1 MADRPPAARAKG
13 EASPGGLLRR
23 RREKRALSVAEV
35 AKRLHLDA
43 GIIEALEK
51 DDYARI
57 ASPVYAKG
65 YLASYARLVE
75 ADGERIMALFD
86 SIAPVEPPAIAPAV
100 KPPMQVSSPH
110 QAVRMLSY
118 LIALGLIVLFVIWY
132 RGHFSAGTLPVDDVI
147 LDEAPPAPAMS
158 AAAPAPAAP
167 AAPPAVL
174 PAPAPVT
181 DMASAAPVEAG
192 APQPQTQARAPQL
205 QNQAGTG
212 TDAMPPAPA
221 PAPFVATLAGETAD
235 EAEPARD
242 ASQTAA
248 GPDLPAPETG
258 QTGPPSPEID
268 KAAPPRSAA
277 PEDTEDD
284 EAATIIAPAPAVA
297 PDSLRLTFSDDS
309 WVEVYDAN
317 ENRLFRD
324 LALSG
329 EEHLIEGVAPF
340 RILFGFAP
348 GVTAE
353 FNGARVEHAAYA
365 RYGIARFTLPEAAR
379 P

>member
-1 MADRPPAARAKG
+1 MADRPPDARAEGKS
-13 EASPGGLLRR
+13 ASPGGLLRR

-57 ASPVYAKG
+57 ASPVYVRG

-75 ADGERIMALFD
+75 ADSERIIALFD
-86 SIAPVEPPAIAPAV
+86 SIAPTEPPAIAPAV
-100 KPPMQVSSPH
+100 KPPMQVSSSH
-110 QAVRMLSY
+110 QGMRMLSY
-118 LIALGLIVLFVIWY
+118 LIALGLVILFVIWY
-132 RGHFSAGTLPVDDVI
+132 RGHFSAVTLPVDEVI
-147 LDEAPPAPAMS
+147 LDEAPPAS
-158 AAAPAPAAP
+158 PAPAAP
-167 AAPPAVL
+167 AAL

-181 DMASAAPVEAG
+181 DMASAAPVEAS
-192 APQPQTQARAPQL
+192 APRPQTQAEVPQPQTQAG
-205 QNQAGTG
+205 AGA
-212 TDAMPPAPA
+212 DSMPPAPA
-221 PAPFVATLAGETAD
+221 PAPFVAALSGEPAD
-235 EAEPARD
+235 EAEPARE
-242 ASQTAA
+242 AGQAA
-248 GPDLPAPETG
+248 GETG
-258 QTGPPSPEID
+258 QTGPPPDEINE
-268 KAAPPRSAA
+268 AAPPSSAAA
-277 PEDTEDD
+277 PENTEDD
-284 EAATIIAPAPAVA
+284 ETETIGAAVAPAAA

-340 RILFGFAP
+340 RILFGFSP

>member
-1 MADRPPAARAKG
+1 MADRPPAARAEG

-35 AKRLHLDA
+35 AKRLHLDT

-57 ASPVYAKG
+57 ASPVYARG

-75 ADGERIMALFD
+75 ADSERIMALFEN
-86 SIAPVEPPAIAPAV
+86 IAPAEPPAIAPEV
-100 KPPMQVSSPH
+100 KTPIQVSSSH
-110 QAVRMLSY
+110 RGMRALSC
-118 LIALGLIVLFVIWY
+118 LIALGLIILFVIWY
-132 RGHFSAGTLPVDDVI
+132 RGHFSAVTLPVEEVI
-147 LDEAPPAPAMS
+147 LDEAPPVPP
-158 AAAPAPAAP
+158 AAAP
-167 AAPPAVL
+167 VSL

-181 DMASAAPVEAG
+181 DMAFAAPVEAG
-192 APQPQTQARAPQL
+192 ALRPQTRAV
-205 QNQAGTG
+205 TG
-212 TDAMPPAPA
+212 ADAMPTA
-221 PAPFVATLAGETAD
+221 PAPFVAALAGEAAE
-235 EAEPARD
+235 EAEPVRE
-242 ASQTAA
+242 A
-248 GPDLPAPETG
+248 GQAAPETG
-258 QTGPPSPEID
+258 QTGPPPHEID
-268 KAAPPRSAA
+268 EVAPPSSAAA
-277 PEDTEDD
+277 PENTEND
-284 EAATIIAPAPAVA
+284 ETETIIAPAAPAVA

-309 WVEVYDAN
+309 WVEVYDAD

>member
-1 MADRPPAARAKG
+1 MADRPPAAGAKG

-23 RREKRALSVAEV
+23 RREQRSLSVAEV

-57 ASPVYAKG
+57 ASPVYARG

-75 ADGERIMALFD
+75 ADSERISALFD
-86 SIAPVEPPAIAPAV
+86 SIAPAEPPAIAPAV
-100 KPPMQVSSPH
+100 KPPMQVSSSH
-110 QAVRMLSY
+110 QGLRMLSY

-132 RGHFSAGTLPVDDVI
+132 RGHFSAVTLPVDMTM
-147 LDEAPPAPAMS
+147 DEAPPAPA
-158 AAAPAPAAP
+158 APAVAPAA
-167 AAPPAVL
+167 L
-174 PAPAPVT
+174 PAPVT
-181 DMASAAPVEAG
+181 DMASVAPVEAG
-192 APQPQTQARAPQL
+192 APRPETQAGVPRPQTQAV
-205 QNQAGTG
+205 TG
-212 TDAMPPAPA
+212 ADSMPPALA
-221 PAPFVATLAGETAD
+221 PAPFVAALAGEAAD
-235 EAEPARD
+235 EAESVQEAGQAAP
-242 ASQTAA
+242 QTS
-248 GPDLPAPETG
+248 
-258 QTGPPSPEID
+258 QTGPPPPEINE
-268 KAAPPRSAA
+268 AAPPSSVAA
-277 PEDTEDD
+277 PENTEAD
-284 EAATIIAPAPAVA
+284 ETETSIAPAAPPVA

-309 WVEVYDAN
+309 WVEVYDAD

-353 FNGARVEHAAYA
+353 FNGERVEHAAYA

>member
-1 MADRPPAARAKG
+1 MADRPPDARAEG

-57 ASPVYAKG
+57 ASPVYARG

-75 ADGERIMALFD
+75 ADSERIITLFEN
-86 SIAPVEPPAIAPAV
+86 IAPAEPPAIAPEV
-100 KPPMQVSSPH
+100 KTPIQVSSSH
-110 QAVRMLSY
+110 QGMRALSC
-118 LIALGLIVLFVIWY
+118 LIALGLVILFVIWY
-132 RGHFSAGTLPVDDVI
+132 RGHFSAVTLPVEVI

-158 AAAPAPAAP
+158 AIAPAA
-167 AAPPAVL
+167 L

-181 DMASAAPVEAG
+181 DMAFAAPVEAAAPRPQTQAG
-192 APQPQTQARAPQL
+192 APQPQTQAV
-205 QNQAGTG
+205 TG
-212 TDAMPPAPA
+212 ADSMPPALT
-221 PAPFVATLAGETAD
+221 PAPFVAALAGEAVD
-235 EAEPARD
+235 EAAPAQD
-242 ASQTAA
+242 VGQAPVAA
-248 GPDLPAPETG
+248 GETG
-258 QTGPPSPEID
+258 QTGPPPDEID
-268 KAAPPRSAA
+268 EVAPPSPDEIDEAAPPSSAAA
-277 PEDTEDD
+277 PENTEDD
-284 EAATIIAPAPAVA
+284 EAATLSAPAPAAA

-329 EEHLIEGVAPF
+329 EEHLIKGVAPF

>member
-1 MADRPPAARAKG
+1 MAARPPAAGAKG

-23 RREKRALSVAEV
+23 RREQRALSVAEV
-35 AKRLHLDA
+35 ARRLHLDA

-57 ASPVYAKG
+57 ASPVYARG
-65 YLASYARLVE
+65 YLISYARLVE
-75 ADGERIMALFD
+75 ADSERIIALFD
-86 SIAPVEPPAIAPAV
+86 NIAPVEPPAIAPAV
-100 KPPMQVSSPH
+100 KPPMQVSSSH
-110 QAVRMLSY
+110 HGLRALSY

-132 RGHFSAGTLPVDDVI
+132 RGHFSAGTLPVEEVI
-147 LDEAPPAPAMS
+147 LDEAPPASPAP
-158 AAAPAPAAP
+158 AAAPAA
-167 AAPPAVL
+167 L
-174 PAPAPVT
+174 PAPVT

-192 APQPQTQARAPQL
+192 APRPQTQARSA
-205 QNQAGTG
+205 ADST
-212 TDAMPPAPA
+212 PPALTS
-221 PAPFVATLAGETAD
+221 APFVAALAGEAVE
-235 EAEPARD
+235 EAEPARE
-242 ASQTAA
+242 A
-248 GPDLPAPETG
+248 GQAAPETG
-258 QTGPPSPEID
+258 QTGPSPPEID
-268 KAAPPRSAA
+268 EAAAPSSAAA

-284 EAATIIAPAPAVA
+284 EAATIIAPAVSAPA

-309 WVEVYDAN
+309 WVEVYDAD

-340 RILFGFAP
+340 RILFGFSP
-348 GVTAE
+348 GVMVE
-353 FNGARVEHAAYA
+353 FNGAKVEHAAYA

>member
-1 MADRPPAARAKG
+1 MADRPPDARAEGKS
-13 EASPGGLLRR
+13 ASPGGLLRR

-57 ASPVYAKG
+57 ASPVYVRG

-75 ADGERIMALFD
+75 ADSERIIALFEN
-86 SIAPVEPPAIAPAV
+86 IAPAEPPAIAPAV
-100 KPPMQVSSPH
+100 KPPMQVSSSH
-110 QAVRMLSY
+110 QGMRMLSY
-118 LIALGLIVLFVIWY
+118 LIALGLVILFVIWY
-132 RGHFSAGTLPVDDVI
+132 RGHFSAVTLPVDEVI
-147 LDEAPPAPAMS
+147 LDEAPPASSPAP
-158 AAAPAPAAP
+158 AAAPAA
-167 AAPPAVL
+167 L

-192 APQPQTQARAPQL
+192 APRPQTQAEA
-205 QNQAGTG
+205 
-212 TDAMPPAPA
+212 TDSLPPAPA
-221 PAPFVATLAGETAD
+221 PAPFVAALAGEAVD
-235 EAEPARD
+235 EAEPVRD
-242 ASQTAA
+242 AGQAA
-248 GPDLPAPETG
+248 AETG
-258 QTGPPSPEID
+258 QTGPPPDEID
-268 KAAPPRSAA
+268 EVAPPSPDEINEAAPPSSAAA
-277 PEDTEDD
+277 PENTEDD
-284 EAATIIAPAPAVA
+284 EAATIIAPAVSAAA

-340 RILFGFAP
+340 RILFGFSP

>member
-1 MADRPPAARAKG
+1 MAARPPAAGAKG

-65 YLASYARLVE
+65 YLVSYARLVE
-75 ADGERIMALFD
+75 ADSERISALFD
-86 SIAPVEPPAIAPAV
+86 SIAPAEPPAIAPAV
-100 KPPMQVSSPH
+100 KPPMQVSSSH
-110 QAVRMLSY
+110 QGLRALSY

-132 RGHFSAGTLPVDDVI
+132 RGHFSTGTLPVEEVI
-147 LDEAPPAPAMS
+147 LDAPPPAS
-158 AAAPAPAAP
+158 PAAAPAA
-167 AAPPAVL
+167 L

-192 APQPQTQARAPQL
+192 APRPQTQAA
-205 QNQAGTG
+205 TG
-212 TDAMPPAPA
+212 ADSMPPALA
-221 PAPFVATLAGETAD
+221 PAPFVAALAGEAAE
-235 EAEPARD
+235 EAEPARE
-242 ASQTAA
+242 A
-248 GPDLPAPETG
+248 GQAAPETG
-258 QTGPPSPEID
+258 QTGPPPPEINE
-268 KAAPPRSAA
+268 AASPASAAA

-284 EAATIIAPAPAVA
+284 ETATISAPVPAVA

-340 RILFGFAP
+340 RILFGFSP
-348 GVTAE
+348 GVMVE
-353 FNGARVEHAAYA
+353 FNGERVEHAAYA

>member
-1 MADRPPAARAKG
+1 MADRPPAASAKG
-13 EASPGGLLRR
+13 ETSPGGLLRR
-23 RREKRALSVAEV
+23 RREQRALPVAEV

-43 GIIEALEK
+43 GIVEALEK

-57 ASPVYAKG
+57 ASPVYARG

-75 ADGERIMALFD
+75 ADSERIIALFD
-86 SIAPVEPPAIAPAV
+86 GIAPAEPPAIAPAV
-100 KPPMQVSSPH
+100 KPPMQVSSSH
-110 QAVRMLSY
+110 HGLRALTC
-118 LIALGLIVLFVIWY
+118 LIVLGLIVLFVIWY
-132 RGHFSAGTLPVDDVI
+132 RGHFSAGTLPVEEVI
-147 LDEAPPAPAMS
+147 LDEAPPAS
-158 AAAPAPAAP
+158 PAPAAP
-167 AAPPAVL
+167 VAL
-174 PAPAPVT
+174 PAPSPVT

-192 APQPQTQARAPQL
+192 APRPQTEAGAPQPQTQAGAADSL
-205 QNQAGTG
+205 S
-212 TDAMPPAPA
+212 PALT
-221 PAPFVATLAGETAD
+221 PAPFVAALAGEAAD
-235 EAEPARD
+235 EAEPVRD
-242 ASQTAA
+242 AGQTAA
-248 GPDLPAPETG
+248 TGPGLPTPETG
-258 QTGPPSPEID
+258 QTGPPPEINE
-268 KAAPPRSAA
+268 AAPPSSAA

-284 EAATIIAPAPAVA
+284 EAATIIAPAVSAPA

-329 EEHLIEGVAPF
+329 EEHLIEGAAPF
-340 RILFGFAP
+340 RILFGFSP

-353 FNGARVEHAAYA
+353 FNGERVEHAAYA

>member
-35 AKRLHLDA
+35 ARRLHLDA
-43 GIIEALEK
+43 GIVEALEK

-57 ASPVYAKG
+57 ASPVYARG

-75 ADGERIMALFD
+75 TDSERIIALFD
-86 SIAPVEPPAIAPAV
+86 SIAPAEPPAIAPAV
-100 KPPMQVSSPH
+100 KPPMQVSSSH
-110 QAVRMLSY
+110 QGMRMLSY
-118 LIALGLIVLFVIWY
+118 LIALGLVILFVIWY
-132 RGHFSAGTLPVDDVI
+132 RGHFSAVTLPVEEVI
-147 LDEAPPAPAMS
+147 MDEAPPAS
-158 AAAPAPAAP
+158 PAPAA
-167 AAPPAVL
+167 APVAL
-174 PAPAPVT
+174 PAPSPVT

-192 APQPQTQARAPQL
+192 APRPQTQA
-205 QNQAGTG
+205 GTG
-212 TDAMPPAPA
+212 ADSMPPALT
-221 PAPFVATLAGETAD
+221 PAPFVAALAGETAD
-235 EAEPARD
+235 EAEPVRD
-242 ASQTAA
+242 AGQTAA
-248 GPDLPAPETG
+248 TGPGLPAPEIG
-258 QTGPPSPEID
+258 QTGPPSPEINE
-268 KAAPPRSAA
+268 AAPPSSAA

-284 EAATIIAPAPAVA
+284 EAATIIAPAPAQA

-309 WVEVYDAN
+309 WVEVYDAD

-340 RILFGFAP
+340 RILFGFSP
-348 GVTAE
+348 GVMVE
-353 FNGARVEHAAYA
+353 FNGAKVEHAAYA

>member
-1 MADRPPAARAKG
+1 MADRPPDARA
-13 EASPGGLLRR
+13 EDEAASPGGLLRR

-57 ASPVYAKG
+57 ASPVYARG

-75 ADGERIMALFD
+75 ADSERIIALFD
-86 SIAPVEPPAIAPAV
+86 NIAPAEPPAIAPEV
-100 KPPMQVSSPH
+100 KTPMQVSSSH
-110 QAVRMLSY
+110 QGMRALSC
-118 LIALGLIVLFVIWY
+118 LIALGLVILFVIWY
-132 RGHFSAGTLPVDDVI
+132 RGHFSAVTLPVEEVI
-147 LDEAPPAPAMS
+147 LDEPPPAPAMS
-158 AAAPAPAAP
+158 AAAPAALPAPAPAAP
-167 AAPPAVL
+167 AAAPAVL

-192 APQPQTQARAPQL
+192 APRPQTQAV
-205 QNQAGTG
+205 TG
-212 TDAMPPAPA
+212 ADSMPTA
-221 PAPFVATLAGETAD
+221 PAPFVAALAGEAA
-235 EAEPARD
+235 EAEPARE
-242 ASQTAA
+242 AGQAA
-248 GPDLPAPETG
+248 GETG
-258 QTGPPSPEID
+258 QTGPPPPEINE
-268 KAAPPRSAA
+268 AAPPSSAA

-284 EAATIIAPAPAVA
+284 EATTIIAPVPAA
-297 PDSLRLTFSDDS
+297 ALDSLRLTFSDDS
-309 WVEVYDAN
+309 WVEVYDAD

>member
-1 MADRPPAARAKG
+1 MADRPRDEG
-13 EASPGGLLRR
+13 EAASPGGLLRR

-57 ASPVYAKG
+57 ASPVYARG

-75 ADGERIMALFD
+75 ADSERIIALFD

-132 RGHFSAGTLPVDDVI
+132 RGHFSTGTLPVDDVI

-212 TDAMPPAPA
+212 ADSLPPALT
-221 PAPFVATLAGETAD
+221 PAPFVAALAGEAAD

-242 ASQTAA
+242 AGQTAA
-248 GPDLPAPETG
+248 GPGLPAPEID
-258 QTGPPSPEID
+258 QTGPPPEID
-268 KAAPPRSAA
+268 EAASSSSAA

>member
-1 MADRPPAARAKG
+1 MADRPPAASAKG

-23 RREKRALSVAEV
+23 RREQRALSVAEV

-57 ASPVYAKG
+57 ASPVYARG

-75 ADGERIMALFD
+75 ADSERIIALFD
-86 SIAPVEPPAIAPAV
+86 GIAPAEPPAIAPAV
-100 KPPMQVSSPH
+100 KPPMQVSSSH
-110 QAVRMLSY
+110 HGLRALTC
-118 LIALGLIVLFVIWY
+118 LIVLGLIVLFVIWY
-132 RGHFSAGTLPVDDVI
+132 RGHFSAGTLPVEEVI
-147 LDEAPPAPAMS
+147 LDAPPPAPAMS
-158 AAAPAPAAP
+158 AAAPA
-167 AAPPAVL
+167 VL
-174 PAPAPVT
+174 PAPAPVE
-181 DMASAAPVEAG
+181 AEAPQLRPQTQAG
-192 APQPQTQARAPQL
+192 APQPET
-205 QNQAGTG
+205 QAGTA
-212 TDAMPPAPA
+212 DSLPPALT
-221 PAPFVATLAGETAD
+221 PAPFVAALAGEAAD
-235 EAEPARD
+235 EAEPVRD
-242 ASQTAA
+242 AGQTAA
-248 GPDLPAPETG
+248 AGPGLPAPETG
-258 QTGPPSPEID
+258 QTGPPPPEISE
-268 KAAPPRSAA
+268 AAPPSSAAA

-284 EAATIIAPAPAVA
+284 EAATIIAPAVSAPA

-309 WVEVYDAN
+309 WVEVYDAD

-329 EEHLIEGVAPF
+329 EEHLIEGAAPF
-340 RILFGFAP
+340 RILFGFSP

-353 FNGARVEHAAYA
+353 FNGERVEHAAYA

>member
-1 MADRPPAARAKG
+1 MADRPPDARAEGK
-13 EASPGGLLRR
+13 ASPGGLLRR

-35 AKRLHLDA
+35 GRRLHLDA

-57 ASPVYAKG
+57 ASAVYARG

-75 ADGERIMALFD
+75 ADSERIIALFD
-86 SIAPVEPPAIAPAV
+86 GIAPAEPPAIAPAV
-100 KPPMQVSSPH
+100 KPPMQVSSNH
-110 QAVRMLSY
+110 QGMRMLSC
-118 LIALGLIVLFVIWY
+118 LIALGLVILFVIWY
-132 RGHFSAGTLPVDDVI
+132 RGHFSAATLPVEEVI
-147 LDEAPPAPAMS
+147 MDEAPPAPAAP
-158 AAAPAPAAP
+158 AALPAPAAP
-167 AAPPAVL
+167 AVAPAVL

-181 DMASAAPVEAG
+181 DMAFAAPVEAS
-192 APQPQTQARAPQL
+192 APRPQTEARSA
-205 QNQAGTG
+205 A
-212 TDAMPPAPA
+212 DSMPTA
-221 PAPFVATLAGETAD
+221 PAPFVAALAGEAAE
-235 EAEPARD
+235 EAEPAPD
-242 ASQTAA
+242 AGQAA
-248 GPDLPAPETG
+248 SETG
-258 QTGPPSPEID
+258 QTGPPPEINE
-268 KAAPPRSAA
+268 ATPLSSAA

-284 EAATIIAPAPAVA
+284 EAATIIAPVPAVA

-309 WVEVYDAN
+309 WVEVYDAD

-329 EEHLIEGVAPF
+329 EEHLIEGAAPF
-340 RILFGFAP
+340 RILFGFSP
-348 GVTAE
+348 GVMVE

>member
-57 ASPVYAKG
+57 ASPVYARG

-132 RGHFSAGTLPVDDVI
+132 RGHFSVGTLPVDDVI
-147 LDEAPPAPAMS
+147 LDEAPPAPALS
-158 AAAPAPAAP
+158 AVAPAA
-167 AAPPAVL
+167 L
-174 PAPAPVT
+174 PAPAPAPMTVT
-181 DMASAAPVEAG
+181 DMASAVPVEAG

-205 QNQAGTG
+205 QTQAGTG
-212 TDAMPPAPA
+212 ADAMPPAPA
-221 PAPFVATLAGETAD
+221 PAPFVAALAGEAAD

-242 ASQTAA
+242 AGQTAA
-248 GPDLPAPETG
+248 GPGLPAPETG

-284 EAATIIAPAPAVA
+284 EAATIIAPAPASA

-348 GVTAE
+348 GVMVE

>member
-1 MADRPPAARAKG
+1 MADRPPDARAKG

-23 RREKRALSVAEV
+23 RREQRALSVAEV

-57 ASPVYAKG
+57 ASPVYVRG

-75 ADGERIMALFD
+75 ADSERIIALFD
-86 SIAPVEPPAIAPAV
+86 SIAPAEPPAIAPAV
-100 KPPMQVSSPH
+100 KPPMQVSSSH
-110 QAVRMLSY
+110 HGLRALSY

-132 RGHFSAGTLPVDDVI
+132 RGHFSAVTLPVEEVI
-147 LDEAPPAPAMS
+147 MDAPPPAPAMS
-158 AAAPAPAAP
+158 TVAPAA
-167 AAPPAVL
+167 L

-192 APQPQTQARAPQL
+192 APRPQTQAEAPQPQTQAVTRA
-205 QNQAGTG
+205 
-212 TDAMPPAPA
+212 DSMPPA
-221 PAPFVATLAGETAD
+221 PAPFVAALAGEAAE
-235 EAEPARD
+235 EAEPARE
-242 ASQTAA
+242 AGQTAA
-248 GPDLPAPETG
+248 AGPRLPAPETG
-258 QTGPPSPEID
+258 QTGPPPEINE
-268 KAAPPRSAA
+268 AAPPSSAA
-277 PEDTEDD
+277 PENTEND
-284 EAATIIAPAPAVA
+284 ETETIIAPAASAAA

-353 FNGARVEHAAYA
+353 FNGERVEHAAYA

>member
-1 MADRPPAARAKG
+1 MADRPPDARAEGKA
-13 EASPGGLLRR
+13 ASPGGLLRR

-43 GIIEALEK
+43 GIIAALEK

-57 ASPVYAKG
+57 ASPVYVRG

-75 ADGERIMALFD
+75 ADSERIVALFD

-100 KPPMQVSSPH
+100 KPPMQVSSSH
-110 QAVRMLSY
+110 QGMRMLSY
-118 LIALGLIVLFVIWY
+118 LIALGLVILFVIWY
-132 RGHFSAGTLPVDDVI
+132 RGHFSAGTLPVEEVI
-147 LDEAPPAPAMS
+147 MDEAPPAPAVS
-158 AAAPAPAAP
+158 AAAPAA
-167 AAPPAVL
+167 L
-174 PAPAPVT
+174 PAPAPAPAPVP

-192 APQPQTQARAPQL
+192 APRPQTQAEAPQP
-205 QNQAGTG
+205 QAQAEAGA
-212 TDAMPPAPA
+212 DSMPPALT
-221 PAPFVATLAGETAD
+221 PAPFVAALAGEAVD
-235 EAEPARD
+235 EAEPARE
-242 ASQTAA
+242 AGQAA
-248 GPDLPAPETG
+248 AETG
-258 QTGPPSPEID
+258 QTGPPPDEID
-268 KAAPPRSAA
+268 EVAPPSPDEINEAA
-277 PEDTEDD
+277 ALENTEDD
-284 EAATIIAPAPAVA
+284 EAATIIAPAVSAAA
-297 PDSLRLTFSDDS
+297 PDSLRLIFSDDS

-340 RILFGFAP
+340 RILFGFSP

>member
-1 MADRPPAARAKG
+1 MADRPPDARAEG
-13 EASPGGLLRR
+13 ETASPGGLLRR

-57 ASPVYAKG
+57 ASPVYARG

-75 ADGERIMALFD
+75 ADSERIMALFD
-86 SIAPVEPPAIAPAV
+86 SIAPGEPPAIAPEV
-100 KPPMQVSSPH
+100 KTPIQVSSSH
-110 QAVRMLSY
+110 QGMRALSC
-118 LIALGLIVLFVIWY
+118 LIALGLVILFVIWY
-132 RGHFSAGTLPVDDVI
+132 RGHFSAVTLPVEEVI

-158 AAAPAPAAP
+158 AAAP
-167 AAPPAVL
+167 VSL

-181 DMASAAPVEAG
+181 DMAFAAPVEAG
-192 APQPQTQARAPQL
+192 APRPQTQAV
-205 QNQAGTG
+205 TG
-212 TDAMPPAPA
+212 ADSMPPA
-221 PAPFVATLAGETAD
+221 PAPFVAALAGEVVD
-235 EAEPARD
+235 EAEPARE
-242 ASQTAA
+242 AGQAA
-248 GPDLPAPETG
+248 GETG
-258 QTGPPSPEID
+258 QTGPPPPEID
-268 KAAPPRSAA
+268 EVAPPSSAAA
-277 PEDTEDD
+277 PENTEDD
-284 EAATIIAPAPAVA
+284 EAATISAPAVSAAA

>member
-1 MADRPPAARAKG
+1 MADRPPDARAEG
-13 EASPGGLLRR
+13 ETASPGGLLRR

-35 AKRLHLDA
+35 AKRLHLDT

-57 ASPVYAKG
+57 ASPVYARG

-75 ADGERIMALFD
+75 ADSERIMALFD
-86 SIAPVEPPAIAPAV
+86 SIAPGEPPAIAPEV
-100 KPPMQVSSPH
+100 KTPIQVSSSH
-110 QAVRMLSY
+110 RGMRALSC
-118 LIALGLIVLFVIWY
+118 LIALGLIILFVIWY
-132 RGHFSAGTLPVDDVI
+132 RGHFSAVTLPVEEVI
-147 LDEAPPAPAMS
+147 LDEAPPVPP
-158 AAAPAPAAP
+158 AAAP
-167 AAPPAVL
+167 VSL

-181 DMASAAPVEAG
+181 DMAFAAPVEAG
-192 APQPQTQARAPQL
+192 ALRPQTRAV
-205 QNQAGTG
+205 TG
-212 TDAMPPAPA
+212 ADAMPTA
-221 PAPFVATLAGETAD
+221 PAPFVAALAGEAAE
-235 EAEPARD
+235 EAEPVREAG
-242 ASQTAA
+242 QAA
-248 GPDLPAPETG
+248 GETG
-258 QTGPPSPEID
+258 QTGPSPDEIDEVASPSPYEID
-268 KAAPPRSAA
+268 EAAPPSSAA
-277 PEDTEDD
+277 PENTEDD
-284 EAATIIAPAPAVA
+284 EAATISAPAPAA
-297 PDSLRLTFSDDS
+297 TPDSLRLTFSDDS
-309 WVEVYDAN
+309 WVEVYDAD

>member
-1 MADRPPAARAKG
+1 MADRPPAASAKG
-13 EASPGGLLRR
+13 ETSPGGLLRR
-23 RREKRALSVAEV
+23 RREQRALSVAEV

-43 GIIEALEK
+43 GIIAALEK

-57 ASPVYAKG
+57 ASPVYARG

-75 ADGERIMALFD
+75 TDSERIIALFD
-86 SIAPVEPPAIAPAV
+86 SIAPAEPPAIAPAV
-100 KPPMQVSSPH
+100 KPPMQVSSSH
-110 QAVRMLSY
+110 QGMRMLSY
-118 LIALGLIVLFVIWY
+118 LIALGLVILFVIWY
-132 RGHFSAGTLPVDDVI
+132 RGHFSTGTLPVEEVI
-147 LDEAPPAPAMS
+147 MDEAPPAS
-158 AAAPAPAAP
+158 PAPAA
-167 AAPPAVL
+167 APVAL
-174 PAPAPVT
+174 PAPSPVT
-181 DMASAAPVEAG
+181 DMASVAPVEAG
-192 APQPQTQARAPQL
+192 APQPQTQAGAADSL
-205 QNQAGTG
+205 S
-212 TDAMPPAPA
+212 PALT
-221 PAPFVATLAGETAD
+221 PAPFVAALAGEAAD
-235 EAEPARD
+235 EAEPVRD
-242 ASQTAA
+242 AGQTAA
-248 GPDLPAPETG
+248 TGPGLPTPETG
-258 QTGPPSPEID
+258 QTGPPPEINE
-268 KAAPPRSAA
+268 AAPPSSAA

-284 EAATIIAPAPAVA
+284 EAATIIASAVSAPA

-329 EEHLIEGVAPF
+329 EEHLIEGAAPF

-353 FNGARVEHAAYA
+353 FNGERVEHAAYA

>member
-1 MADRPPAARAKG
+1 MADRPPAARAEG

-35 AKRLHLDA
+35 AKRLHLDT

-57 ASPVYAKG
+57 ASPVYARG

-75 ADGERIMALFD
+75 ADSERIMALFEN
-86 SIAPVEPPAIAPAV
+86 IAPAEPPAIAPEV
-100 KPPMQVSSPH
+100 KTPIQVSSSH
-110 QAVRMLSY
+110 RGMRALSC
-118 LIALGLIVLFVIWY
+118 LIALGLIILFVIWY
-132 RGHFSAGTLPVDDVI
+132 RGHFSAVTLPVEEVI
-147 LDEAPPAPAMS
+147 LDEAPPVPP
-158 AAAPAPAAP
+158 AAAP
-167 AAPPAVL
+167 VSL

-181 DMASAAPVEAG
+181 DMAFAAPVEAG
-192 APQPQTQARAPQL
+192 ALRPQTRAV
-205 QNQAGTG
+205 TG
-212 TDAMPPAPA
+212 ADAMPTA
-221 PAPFVATLAGETAD
+221 PAPFVAALAGEAAE
-235 EAEPARD
+235 EAEPVRE
-242 ASQTAA
+242 A
-248 GPDLPAPETG
+248 GQAAPETG
-258 QTGPPSPEID
+258 QTGPPPHEID
-268 KAAPPRSAA
+268 EVAPPSSAAA
-277 PEDTEDD
+277 PENTEDN
-284 EAATIIAPAPAVA
+284 EAATISAPAPAA
-297 PDSLRLTFSDDS
+297 TPDSLRLTFSDDS
-309 WVEVYDAN
+309 WVEVYDAD

-365 RYGIARFTLPEAAR
+365 RDGIARFTLPEAAR

>member
-1 MADRPPAARAKG
+1 MADRPPDARAEGKA
-13 EASPGGLLRR
+13 ASPGGLLRR

-43 GIIEALEK
+43 GIIAALEK

-57 ASPVYAKG
+57 ASPVYARG

-75 ADGERIMALFD
+75 ADSERIIALFD
-86 SIAPVEPPAIAPAV
+86 SIAPTEPPAIAPAV
-100 KPPMQVSSPH
+100 KPPMQVSSSH
-110 QAVRMLSY
+110 QGMRMLSY
-118 LIALGLIVLFVIWY
+118 LIALGLVILFVIWY
-132 RGHFSAGTLPVDDVI
+132 RGHFSAVTLPVDEVI
-147 LDEAPPAPAMS
+147 LDEAPPASPAP
-158 AAAPAPAAP
+158 AAAPAA
-167 AAPPAVL
+167 L

-192 APQPQTQARAPQL
+192 APRPQTQAEA
-205 QNQAGTG
+205 
-212 TDAMPPAPA
+212 TDSLPPAPA
-221 PAPFVATLAGETAD
+221 PAPFVAALAGEAVD
-235 EAEPARD
+235 EAEPVRD
-242 ASQTAA
+242 AGQAA
-248 GPDLPAPETG
+248 AETG
-258 QTGPPSPEID
+258 QAGPPPDEIDEVAPPSPDEINE
-268 KAAPPRSAA
+268 AAPPSSAAA
-277 PEDTEDD
+277 PENTEDD
-284 EAATIIAPAPAVA
+284 ETETIGAAVAPAAA

-340 RILFGFAP
+340 RILFGFSP

>member
-1 MADRPPAARAKG
+1 MADRPPAASAKG
-13 EASPGGLLRR
+13 ETSPGGLLRR
-23 RREKRALSVAEV
+23 RREQRALSVAEV

-43 GIIEALEK
+43 GIVEALEK

-57 ASPVYAKG
+57 ASPVYARG

-75 ADGERIMALFD
+75 ADSERIIALFD
-86 SIAPVEPPAIAPAV
+86 SIAPAEPPAIAPAV
-100 KPPMQVSSPH
+100 KPPMQVSSSH
-110 QAVRMLSY
+110 HGLRALSC
-118 LIALGLIVLFVIWY
+118 LIVLGLIVLFVIWY
-132 RGHFSAGTLPVDDVI
+132 RGHFSAGTLPVEEVI
-147 LDEAPPAPAMS
+147 LDEAPPAS
-158 AAAPAPAAP
+158 PAPAAP
-167 AAPPAVL
+167 VAL
-174 PAPAPVT
+174 PAPSPVT

-192 APQPQTQARAPQL
+192 APRPQTEAGAPQPQTQA
-205 QNQAGTG
+205 GTG
-212 TDAMPPAPA
+212 ADSLPPALTL
-221 PAPFVATLAGETAD
+221 APFVAALAGETAD
-235 EAEPARD
+235 EAEPVRD
-242 ASQTAA
+242 AGQTAA
-248 GPDLPAPETG
+248 AGPGPQTD
-258 QTGPPSPEID
+258 QTGPPPPEINE
-268 KAAPPRSAA
+268 AAPPSSAA

-284 EAATIIAPAPAVA
+284 EAATIIAPAVSAPA

-329 EEHLIEGVAPF
+329 EEHLIEGAAPF

-353 FNGARVEHAAYA
+353 FNGERVEHAAYA